1 MRPPRE
7 FGTDVEG
14 VTLEQ
19 ALKRARERWPG
30 FSAWAEKCH
39 NPRAPYQI
47 GVMVPE
53 HGRPRRKRLGSGLT
67 WERAFLSADRREQI
81 SHVPRLSRITR
92 RRAKNPGCEQLDL
105 LAAQG
110 CADEMVRG

>member
-7 FGTDVEG
+7 FGTDLEG

-19 ALKRARERWPG
+19 ALERARARWPG

-39 NPRAPYQI
+39 NPRAPYQVGI
-47 GVMVPE
+47 MFPE
-53 HGRPRRKRLGSGLT
+53 NGRPRRKRLGSGLT
-67 WERAFLSADRREQI
+67 WNRAFLSADRREQI
-81 SHVPRLSRITR
+81 SHVPRRSRLKR
-92 RRAKNPGCEQLDL
+92 RRSKEPVHEQMDL
-105 LAAQG
+105 ITAQG